1 MRETLRRV
9 VRALGHR
16 KVSTNLDLVQGSG
29 SERET
34 LGSYRIL
41 FMSVS
46 SSLKSRGDQL
56 TRPCVG
62 MTDAWYTGV
71 KPRVELLNTNGTVD
85 VVSRYDDLRVAASLP
100 HGCCS

>member
-1 MRETLRRV
+1 MRETLHRE

-16 KVSTNLDLVQGSG
+16 KVSTNLDPVQGSG
-29 SERET
+29 FERET
-34 LGSYRIL
+34 VGSYRIL
-41 FMSVS
+41 FVLVS
-46 SSLKSRGDQL
+46 SSLKSRGNQL

-71 KPRVELLNTNGTVD
+71 KPRIELLNTNGTMD
-85 VVSRYDDLRVAASLP
+85 GVSRYNDLRVAASLP